1 MGSAQLQG
9 LITQARLPL
18 GATST
23 TAPSL
28 RNSKG
33 RFGIRALAL
42 GRTPS
47 APQEVSARLPGRTLA
62 RTWGRGPGPRA
73 SGPAGERPSRVTA
86 GGGGKAGPEEASS
99 APRSLAAS
107 ALLFSP
113 LVRSLSSPSVPP
125 TLLQPPSLSSR
136 FSPSCLPPFPSS
148 FLSSPS
154 LPSFFSPPSF
164 PPFPSPSPP
173 LPSAVPP
180 TSSLLPPLLK
190 SAPRRGPAGYFLQLL
205 TSEVSLQPRAH
216 GAARPAS
223 GLPERLWPAPS
234 PSPDAHR
241 AAAGP
246 EQSPSRPRAGPA
258 RSGAMNDFGIK
269 NMDQVAPVANSYR
282 GTLKRQPAFDTFD
295 GSLFAVFPSLNE
307 EQTLQEVPTGLDSI
321 SHDSANCEL
330 PLLTPCSKA
339 VMSQALKA
347 TFSGFKK
354 EQRRLGI
361 PKNPWLWS
369 EQQVCQWLLWAT
381 NEFSLV
387 NVNLQRFGMNGQM
400 LCNLGKERFLE
411 LAPDFVGDILWE
423 HLEQM
428 IKENQE
434 KTEDQYE
441 ENSHLTSVPHWIN
454 SNTIGFGTEQTPYGM
469 QTQNYPKGGLL
480 DSMCPASTPSVLSS
494 EQEFQMFPKSRL
506 SSVSVTYCSV
516 SQDFPG
522 SNLNLLTN
530 NSGTPKDHDSPE
542 NGADSFESSD
552 SLLQSWN
559 SQSSLLDVQRVPSFE
574 SFEDD
579 CSQSLCLNK
588 PTMSFKDYIQ
598 ERSDPVE
605 QGKPVIPA
613 AVLAGFTGSGPIQ
626 LWQFLLELLSDKSC
640 QSFISWTGD
649 GWEFKLADP
658 DEVARRWGKR
668 KNKPKMNYEKL
679 SRGLRYYYDKNIIH
693 KTSGKRYVYRFVCDL
708 QNLLGFTPEEL
719 HAILGVQPDT
729 ED

>member
-1 MGSAQLQG
+1 
-9 LITQARLPL
+9 
-18 GATST
+18 
-23 TAPSL
+23 
-28 RNSKG
+28 
-33 RFGIRALAL
+33 
-42 GRTPS
+42 
-47 APQEVSARLPGRTLA
+47 
-62 RTWGRGPGPRA
+62 
-73 SGPAGERPSRVTA
+73 
-86 GGGGKAGPEEASS
+86 
-99 APRSLAAS
+99 
-107 ALLFSP
+107 
-113 LVRSLSSPSVPP
+113 
-125 TLLQPPSLSSR
+125 
-136 FSPSCLPPFPSS
+136 
-148 FLSSPS
+148 
-154 LPSFFSPPSF
+154 
-164 PPFPSPSPP
+164 
-173 LPSAVPP
+173 
-180 TSSLLPPLLK
+180 
-190 SAPRRGPAGYFLQLL
+190 
-205 TSEVSLQPRAH
+205 
-216 GAARPAS
+216 
-223 GLPERLWPAPS
+223 
-234 PSPDAHR
+234 
-241 AAAGP
+241 
-246 EQSPSRPRAGPA
+246 
-258 RSGAMNDFGIK
+258 MNDFGIK
-269 NMDQVAPVANSYR
+269 NMDQVAPVANSFR

-321 SHDSANCEL
+321 SHDSASCCEL

-339 VMSQALKA
+339 VMSQALTA
-347 TFSGFKK
+347 TFSGFQK
-354 EQRRLGI
+354 ERRRLGI

-369 EQQVCQWLLWAT
+369 ERQVCQWLLWAT
-381 NEFSLV
+381 SEFSLV
-387 NVNLQRFGMNGQM
+387 NVNLQRFGMNGQV

-428 IKENQE
+428 IKETQE

-441 ENSHLTSVPHWIN
+441 ENSHLNSVPHWIN
-454 SNTIGFGTEQTPYGM
+454 SNTLGFGVEQAPFSV

-480 DSMCPASTPSVLSS
+480 DSTCPSSVAPGVLSS
-494 EQEFQMFPKSRL
+494 EQDFQMFPKSQL
-506 SSVSVTYCSV
+506 NTVSVNYCPV
-516 SQDFPG
+516 GQDFPG
-522 SNLNLLTN
+522 SNLNLLTGR
-530 NSGTPKDHDSPE
+530 SGKPKDHDSPE
-542 NGADSFESSD
+542 TGADSFESSD
-552 SLLQSWN
+552 SLLRSWS

-579 CSQSLCLNK
+579 CSQSLCLSK

-598 ERSDPVE
+598 ERSDPAE

>member
-1 MGSAQLQG
+1 
-9 LITQARLPL
+9 
-18 GATST
+18 
-23 TAPSL
+23 
-28 RNSKG
+28 
-33 RFGIRALAL
+33 
-42 GRTPS
+42 
-47 APQEVSARLPGRTLA
+47 
-62 RTWGRGPGPRA
+62 
-73 SGPAGERPSRVTA
+73 
-86 GGGGKAGPEEASS
+86 
-99 APRSLAAS
+99 
-107 ALLFSP
+107 
-113 LVRSLSSPSVPP
+113 
-125 TLLQPPSLSSR
+125 
-136 FSPSCLPPFPSS
+136 
-148 FLSSPS
+148 
-154 LPSFFSPPSF
+154 
-164 PPFPSPSPP
+164 
-173 LPSAVPP
+173 
-180 TSSLLPPLLK
+180 
-190 SAPRRGPAGYFLQLL
+190 
-205 TSEVSLQPRAH
+205 
-216 GAARPAS
+216 
-223 GLPERLWPAPS
+223 
-234 PSPDAHR
+234 
-241 AAAGP
+241 
-246 EQSPSRPRAGPA
+246 
-258 RSGAMNDFGIK
+258 MNDFGLK

-282 GTLKRQPAFDTFD
+282 GTLKRQPAFDTYD
-295 GSLFAVFPSLNE
+295 GSLFTLFPSLSE
-307 EQTLQEVPTGLDSI
+307 EQALQEVPTGLDSI
-321 SHDSANCEL
+321 SHDTASCEL

-347 TFSGFKK
+347 TFSGFHK

-361 PKNPWLWS
+361 PTNPWLWT

-387 NVNLQRFGMNGQM
+387 DVNMQRLGMSGQA
-400 LCNLGKERFLE
+400 LCTLGKERFLE

-428 IKENQE
+428 LKENQE
-434 KTEDQYE
+434 KTEDPYE
-441 ENSHLTSVPHWIN
+441 ENSHLNAVPPWISSN
-454 SNTIGFGTEQTPYGM
+454 SLGFSSEHAPYAM
-469 QTQNYPKGGLL
+469 PLQPQAYPKAGLL
-480 DSMCPASTPSVLSS
+480 DSLCAPSTLPSEPEFPVL
-494 EQEFQMFPKSRL
+494 PKSRL
-506 SSVSVTYCSV
+506 STVSVNYCPPG
-516 SQDFPG
+516 QDFAA
-522 SNLNLLTN
+522 SNLGLLPNGTGGKPREREVAE
-530 NSGTPKDHDSPE
+530 SG
-542 NGADSFESSD
+542 GGDSFESSD

-579 CSQSLCLNK
+579 CGQSLCLSK

-598 ERSDPVE
+598 ECSDPAE

-658 DEVARRWGKR
+658 DEVARRWGRR